1 MDGGTMKTD
10 RESTETARPPRA
22 VTTAEETPLEGRR
35 QQNGAHTSG
44 PRELRA
50 ILSAALDA
58 IPSAAFLLTS
68 AGAIFEVNAAG
79 REWLGRDE
87 TREGMLRQALR
98 GRPPADLAITR
109 ISGGSGAF
117 LLVHRDLV
125 EERDRA
131 SLPPP
136 AP

>member
-1 MDGGTMKTD
+1 MTTN
-10 RESTETARPPRA
+10 REITEPARPPRA
-22 VTTAEETPLEGRR
+22 VTTKETPLEGTR

-44 PRELRA
+44 PYELRA
-50 ILSAALDA
+50 ILCAALQA

-68 AGAIFEVNAAG
+68 AGALLEVNAAG
-79 REWLGRDE
+79 KECLDRDD
-87 TREGMLRQALR
+87 TLDWMLRQALR

-109 ISGGSGAF
+109 ISGGGGAC

>member
-1 MDGGTMKTD
+1 MDGGTMTTD

-22 VTTAEETPLEGRR
+22 VTTAEETPLEGPRR
-35 QQNGAHTSG
+35 QIGAHTSG

-50 ILSAALDA
+50 MVCAALEA

-68 AGAIFEVNAAG
+68 AGAIFEANAAG
-79 REWLGRDE
+79 RAWLDREE

-98 GRPPADLAITR
+98 GRPPADLAITK
-109 ISGGSGAF
+109 ILGGGGAF

-136 AP
+136 AR